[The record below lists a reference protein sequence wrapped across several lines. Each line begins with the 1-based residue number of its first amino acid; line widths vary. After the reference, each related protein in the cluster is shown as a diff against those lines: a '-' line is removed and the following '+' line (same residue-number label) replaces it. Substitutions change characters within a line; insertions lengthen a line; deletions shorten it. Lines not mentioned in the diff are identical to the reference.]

1 MESKE
6 MNNLQKLEIVA
17 EKMQRSKHLLV
28 LICEDDLQV
37 SNVLRRFLTN
47 SGFQVDEVND
57 FQGARDLL
65 LEKKYDLL
73 LTDQRLPN
81 GSGLDL
87 LREIHDKDI
96 NVKVIMMTGYPDMLE
111 QEEAFG
117 LGVVS
122 YLSKPLELDTLL
134 SKVRRALR
142 D

>member
-1 MESKE
+1 MNLKE
-6 MNNLQKLEIVA
+6 INNLQKLEDVA
-17 EKMQRSKHLLV
+17 EKMQREKHLLI

-37 SNVLRRFLTN
+37 SDVLRRFLIR
-47 SGFQVDEVND
+47 SGFQVDVVSD

-65 LEKKYDLL
+65 LEKRYDLL

-87 LREIHDKDI
+87 LHEIHEKNI

-111 QEEAFG
+111 QEEAFK

-134 SKVRRALR
+134 SKIRRALR
-142 D
+142 G